1 MVFHNRRYFAQQKF
15 EITRDALKIE
25 QKNLFEE
32 KEFEIPLEMIGKTIS
47 RETIFNSNLFMVG
60 FFFLGVTLLF
70 LFGIYS
76 EISLIFGFF
85 SLLFFVI
92 PFLSRKRV
100 VRIDISY
107 STALEIFYHKQN
119 KDQVYAFATEVV
131 KASNEY
137 LLKKYSKIDRQLPIE
152 PQLEKIQF
160 LLQRDIINDE
170 AFTALKDELLGNI
183 KPGIGFGKV

>member
-1 MVFHNRRYFAQQKF
+1 M
-15 EITRDALKIE
+15 
-25 QKNLFEE
+25 
-32 KEFEIPLEMIGKTIS
+32 
-47 RETIFNSNLFMVG
+47 
-60 FFFLGVTLLF
+60 
-70 LFGIYS
+70 
-76 EISLIFGFF
+76 
-85 SLLFFVI
+85 I

-107 STALEIFYHKQN
+107 STALEIFYHKHN

-160 LLQRDIINDE
+160 LLQRDIINE
-170 AFTALKDELLGNI
+170 QEFTALKDELLGNI
-183 KPGIGFGKV
+183 KPGIGFGKA

>member
-1 MVFHNRRYFAQQKF
+1 MVFHNRRYFTKQNF

-47 RETIFNSNLFMVG
+47 RETIFNSNLLITG
-60 FFFLGVTLLF
+60 FFFFVVALLF

-92 PFLSRKRV
+92 PFLSLKRV

-160 LLQRDIINDE
+160 LLQRDIINE
-170 AFTALKDELLGNI
+170 QEFTALKDELLGNI
-183 KPGIGFGKV
+183 KPGIGFGKA

>member
-15 EITRDALKIE
+15 EITKDVLKIV

-32 KEFEIPLEMIGKTIS
+32 KEFEISLEMIGKTIS

-60 FFFLGVTLLF
+60 FFFFGVTLLF

-100 VRIDISY
+100 LRIDISY

-160 LLQRDIINDE
+160 LLQRDIISDE